1 MRCVAVVL
9 EVAVV
14 DAVRCV
20 VRERCRVVIVVA
32 VACPVDPS
40 KAGGGSP
47 DVTGDTAGGVEAAAP
62 PPPPPRG
69 RGPPSTILPSLSRYR
84 KTFVVVVDDAVGV
97 GVPPPLGPSAGD
109 DVGTTTTFP
118 LVSSDAGCPLAAVL
132 LALAVSTKYGSVSFR
147 LSGVASARTTAVE
160 DEDGGTTKRGP
171 PPPPPPAVAFVAV
184 EEE

>member
-40 KAGGGSP
+40 KAGGGGP
-47 DVTGDTAGGVEAAAP
+47 DVAGTSTGDTAGGVEAAGP

-69 RGPPSTILPSLSRYR
+69 RGPHSTIFPSLSRYR
-84 KTFVVVVDDAVGV
+84 KTFVVVVVDDAVGV
-97 GVPPPLGPSAGD
+97 GVPPPVGPSAGD
-109 DVGTTTTFP
+109 DVGTTTESI
-118 LVSSDAGCPLAAVL
+118 LVSRGAGGALPPLAAVL
-132 LALAVSTKYGSVSFR
+132 LALAVSAK
-147 LSGVASARTTAVE
+147 
-160 DEDGGTTKRGP
+160 
-171 PPPPPPAVAFVAV
+171 
-184 EEE
+184 